1 MLSSSTCNL
10 LYQERLKS
18 LQKPRTLLRPTEKR
32 YNDLYNRRLSSD
44 KNELYVIILSLIY
57 LKVDSL
63 IEAFGTN
70 KQKRALSS
78 RRLNQVGSDTLHQA
92 VAKAANAVID
102 QKGLEGK
109 LHGLMNIEVCSMTK
123 S

>member
-1 MLSSSTCNL
+1 M
-10 LYQERLKS
+10 
-18 LQKPRTLLRPTEKR
+18 
-32 YNDLYNRRLSSD
+32 
-44 KNELYVIILSLIY
+44 
-57 LKVDSL
+57 

-92 VAKAANAVID
+92 VAKAANTVID

-109 LHGLMNIEVCSMTK
+109 PYSRVVQVMDTEVSSLK
-123 S
+123 SHQLVMSSQKVKYT